1 MAGQHPI
8 RLMRAYRGYRA
19 GAVIQ
24 ATAGLA
30 DRLVQDGVA
39 VREPSRPLLD
49 EARDG
54 RVERAVAAAQPE
66 VR

>member
-1 MAGQHPI
+1 MADQHPI
-8 RLMRAYRGYRA
+8 RLLRAYRGYRA
-19 GAVIQ
+19 GSVID

-30 DRLVQDGVA
+30 DRLVHDGVA

-49 EARDG
+49 QARD
-54 RVERAVAAAQPE
+54 RAVERAVATIHPE